1 MDNEL
6 IKLAL
11 SEIAESL
18 DDSYEKPVS
27 LALILGQI
35 GANSRTFKDIL
46 IQTRVKLINE
56 TSVDIQNMSIA
67 DFRSF
72 FKYIDTH
79 FERVNDETILAV
91 LNYLAK
97 SYIEELTDVSK
108 KLTTEF
114 KNN

>member
-11 SEIAESL
+11 NEIAEVL
-18 DDSYEKPVS
+18 GDSYENPVS

-46 IQTRVKLINE
+46 IKTRVKLINDKN
-56 TSVDIQNMSIA
+56 VDIHSMTIN

-72 FKYIDTH
+72 FNDIDAN

-97 SYIEELTDVSK
+97 SYIEELSDVSQ

-114 KNN
+114 KNK